1 MAGAS
6 AVRSLL
12 PVLLAWLLQATAA
25 PQFNLDL
32 VEEAGELPAAGHGDA
47 PPSENASKQA
57 IKAKFNHLA
66 RAASKAVKSGKAP
79 NLKFMRME
87 LEMLRGELE
96 AERSNTA
103 TGADPEWEQQVVT
116 MEKQIT
122 DLEDM
127 LAALAAQEAQSK
139 NRIVMVNHAE
149 LQAEIDRLKE
159 SVRRIDGTQQGGK
172 ISGQD
177 GSSHGEK
184 ELDYQIPFAPAPPRH
199 GSSSGTG
206 GSGEGS
212 AHAALKG
219 SGEGSSGSGAS
230 GAGTGSGGSGVSGG
244 SDSHGAGGSSVGGGG
259 AGGAG
264 GSSSGGGGAGVG
276 GSSDSDVA
284 GGEGDAAAACTP
296 APCKSGKDVDL
307 MMPYGDL
314 EPFGREDTAQELTQ
328 ASIQESDAMVD
339 QLERAEVA
347 EEKRAIFRALTRLR
361 GAAITSYDGI
371 ARAQTGSIDE
381 FSRKNKWRKA
391 HPLEHL
397 ANEESDVSRWAF
409 PDKSE

>member
-1 MAGAS
+1 MATAS
-6 AVRSLL
+6 AVRSLV

-32 VEEAGELPAAGHGDA
+32 VEEAGELPAVAHGGV
-47 PPSENASKQA
+47 PSSENASKQA

-96 AERSNTA
+96 AERSSNA
-103 TGADPEWEQQVVT
+103 MGADPEWEQQVVT

-159 SVRRIDGTQQGGK
+159 SVRRIDGTQQVAK
-172 ISGQD
+172 TSGRD

-206 GSGEGS
+206 GSGGGS
-212 AHAALKG
+212 AGAALKG
-219 SGEGSSGSGAS
+219 VGEGSSGSGAS

-244 SDSHGAGGSSVGGGG
+244 SDSHGAGGSSGGG
-259 AGGAG
+259 AGGGTGRPAWHPVVDAALGDGAG
-264 GSSSGGGGAGVG
+264 GRRQGPEGAGYRRADPQGQCPLAGPAEGRHSGVG
-276 GSSDSDVA
+276 PLPRHHR
-284 GGEGDAAAACTP
+284 GDEA
-296 APCKSGKDVDL
+296 
-307 MMPYGDL
+307 
-314 EPFGREDTAQELTQ
+314 
-328 ASIQESDAMVD
+328 
-339 QLERAEVA
+339 
-347 EEKRAIFRALTRLR
+347 
-361 GAAITSYDGI
+361 
-371 ARAQTGSIDE
+371 
-381 FSRKNKWRKA
+381 
-391 HPLEHL
+391 
-397 ANEESDVSRWAF
+397 
-409 PDKSE
+409 